1 MSRLK
6 QGCSP
11 SPMTTNTYDGALAQ
25 PTAGSG
31 NADRTVTANFIA
43 VDLGAS
49 SGRVLVGQWD
59 GRRFRLE
66 ELHRFSNG
74 GVSILG
80 TLHWDVLRIWSEIE
94 EGIAKYRGRFDG
106 LPAGIS
112 VDAWGVDFAL
122 LDSRGQIVG
131 NPVHYR
137 DARTDGMLA
146 LVMERVSARELYR
159 ETSVQ
164 TLQINTL
171 FQLYSMVHGAS
182 PQLERAETLLMMPD
196 LFLYFLC
203 GEKGVEYSEATTT
216 QMYSPA
222 ARDWARGLL
231 GKLDLPVGILPRI
244 LQPGTVLGEVRP
256 EVYRRAGLD
265 GGFPVIVGASHDT
278 ASAVAAIPHLD
289 GESVFLSSGTWSL
302 MGVEVDSPV
311 TSEEAF
317 ALNYTNEGGV
327 DGSILL
333 LKNVTGLW
341 LLQECQRQWNREG
354 HQYGWDEIMSLAVA
368 AARFRSIV
376 NPDAVDFV
384 KPENMPEAIRDYCRR
399 TGQPVPETV
408 GELARACME
417 SLCARY
423 RSVLEQ
429 LRRITGR
436 SLPVIR
442 VVGGGS
448 RNGLLCQWTA
458 DACQCEVIAG
468 PVEASALG
476 NVMMQAVA
484 TGHLQGV
491 KAGRNAIAESVSC
504 ITYLPGESQPW
515 RETYLRFQQL
525 EGTGVA

>member
-1 MSRLK
+1 
-6 QGCSP
+6 
-11 SPMTTNTYDGALAQ
+11 MTTNIHDGALTQ
-25 PTAGSG
+25 PAAESG
-31 NADRTVTANFIA
+31 KNDRMATTNFVA

-59 GRRFRLE
+59 GHCFRLE

-94 EGIAKYRGRFDG
+94 QGLAKYRARFG
-106 LPAGIS
+106 GTPAGIS

-122 LDSRGQIVG
+122 IDSHGQLVG

-137 DARTDGMLA
+137 DARTDGMPA

-171 FQLYSMVHGAS
+171 FQLYSMVLVAS
-182 PQLERAETLLMMPD
+182 PQLERAETLLMIPD
-196 LFLYFLC
+196 LFHYFLC

-222 ARDWARGLL
+222 ARDWARGMLQ
-231 GKLDLPVGILPRI
+231 KLHIPVNILPRI
-244 LQPGTVLGEVRP
+244 LQPGSLLGEVRP
-256 EVYRRAGLD
+256 EVYRRAGFSR
-265 GGFPVIVGASHDT
+265 GFPVIVGASHDT
-278 ASAVAAIPHLD
+278 ASAVAAIPNLD
-289 GESVFLSSGTWSL
+289 AESVFLSSGTWSL
-302 MGVEVDSPV
+302 MGVEVDAPV
-311 TSEEAF
+311 ASEEAF

-333 LKNVTGLW
+333 LKNLTGLW
-341 LLQECQRQWNREG
+341 LLQECQRQWSREG
-354 HQYGWDEIMSLAVA
+354 HEYGWDEIMGLAVA
-368 AARFRSIV
+368 AEPFRSIV
-376 NPDAVDFV
+376 VPDAVDFV
-384 KPENMPEAIRDYCRR
+384 MPVNMPEAIRDYCRR
-399 TGQPVPETV
+399 TDQLVAETT

-417 SLCARY
+417 SLCVSY

-436 SLPVIR
+436 RLQVVR

-448 RNGLLCQWTA
+448 QNRLLCQWTA
-458 DACQCEVIAG
+458 DASQCTVVAG
-468 PVEASALG
+468 PAEASAMG

-491 KAGRNAIAESVSC
+491 QAGRSAIAESVSC
-504 ITYLPGESQPW
+504 VSYLPGEGQPW
-515 RETYLRFQQL
+515 QETYLRFQQL
-525 EGTGVA
+525 EVAGVA